1 MTIRA
6 AYQQL
11 SSDLS
16 AIYES
21 REAANIADWVI
32 EHFTGLPRVDRI
44 VYKDKEL
51 SPEQQNQ
58 LQKATQEL
66 LKHKPVQYVL
76 REAWFGGMKFYVNEN
91 VLIPRPETDEL
102 IEWIITDF
110 SSHQKTIQL
119 LDIGSGS
126 GCIPISLQKNLSQA
140 TVTSLDVS
148 DGALEVARQNAIT
161 LKADVDFKLI
171 DFLNEDN
178 WNNLGMFDVIVSNP
192 PYIKDSESATM
203 HNNVLSFEPH
213 LALFVDDNDALIF
226 YRKIAAFAITHL
238 AKDGKIYVEINE
250 ALGAETKA
258 LFESYGFTTELR
270 KDLQGKDRM
279 IRACV
284 EL

>member
-76 REAWFGGMKFYVNEN
+76 GEAWFAGMKFYVNEN

-102 IEWIITDF
+102 VEWIITDF

-126 GCIPISLQKNLSQA
+126 GCIPISLQKNLPRA
-140 TVTSLDVS
+140 AVTSLDIS
-148 DGALEVARQNAIT
+148 EGALEVARQNART

-226 YRKIAAFAITHL
+226 YKKIAAFAITHL

-250 ALGAETKA
+250 ALGTETKA

>member
-16 AIYES
+16 AIYDS

-32 EHFTGLPRVDRI
+32 EHFTGLTRVDRI

-51 SPEQQNQ
+51 SLEQQNQ

-66 LKHKPVQYVL
+66 LKHKPVQYVVG
-76 REAWFGGMKFYVNEN
+76 EAWFAGMKFYVNEN

-102 IEWIITDF
+102 VEWIITDF

-126 GCIPISLQKNLSQA
+126 GCIPISLQKNLPRA
-140 TVTSLDVS
+140 TVTSLDIS
-148 DGALEVARQNAIT
+148 EGALEVARQNATT

-226 YRKIAAFAITHL
+226 YKKIAAFAITHL

-250 ALGAETKA
+250 ALGPETKA
-258 LFESYGFTTELR
+258 LFESYSFTTELR